1 MIAVVNV
8 VNSVGHG
15 NTVSFELGHHSNR
28 YEVMA
33 QLEKNTPGLQ
43 IVVATIVTNINGK
56 LETYAMRRTSEGDI
70 RFFNQTPLKCKE

>member
-1 MIAVVNV
+1 
-8 VNSVGHG
+8 
-15 NTVSFELGHHSNR
+15 
-28 YEVMA
+28 MA